1 MGYLEEHLE
10 KYPLM
15 QIEDKIKL
23 LMQATLGPAHLIN
36 DKEQVRNRVYAEYEQ
51 IKDLEYQYEL
61 IEHISDKFVRVY
73 LKPYYE
79 MFNSFD
85 ALLEA
90 FFKSCDNVSDLY
102 YLEKALLKL
111 RESESNENKHKIDE
125 YFYSGDILI
134 SHSKIYK
141 ENYHPHYLVINK
153 RYLAILNIEK

>member
-1 MGYLEEHLE
+1 
-10 KYPLM
+10 M

-23 LMQATLGPAHLIN
+23 TMQGILGPAHLIN
-36 DKEQVRNRVYAEYEQ
+36 DKEKVKARIIAEYEQ
-51 IKDLEYQYEL
+51 IKDLDYPYDLVEC
-61 IEHISDKFVRVY
+61 ISDKFVRVY

-79 MFNSFD
+79 RFKCFD
-85 ALLEA
+85 NLVEA

-102 YLEKALLKL
+102 YLEKELLSL
-111 RESESNENKHKIDE
+111 REIETLENQQAIDA

-153 RYLAILNIEK
+153 RYLTTLNIEK